1 MIANVSVM
9 GKGRISGTQALWSFL
24 PISSQ
29 QEMRAAQGTISWWV
43 DHCLP
48 TGPELVE
55 VDPTLLIAQKQGFK
69 EDFLVLEDEQEG
81 LCRPRNLVRQHIPAG
96 KE

>member
-29 QEMRAAQGTISWWV
+29 QEMRAAQSTISWWV

-55 VDPTLLIAQKQGFK
+55 VHPKSRVSRRISLS
-69 EDFLVLEDEQEG
+69 
-81 LCRPRNLVRQHIPAG
+81 
-96 KE
+96 

>member
-1 MIANVSVM
+1 MIANVSVI

-55 VDPTLLIAQKQGFK
+55 VHPKSRVSRRISLS
-69 EDFLVLEDEQEG
+69 
-81 LCRPRNLVRQHIPAG
+81 
-96 KE
+96 